1 MAGGVEFSIHIMKAL
16 YTLLV
21 VGLLVSLFPA
31 QAALRAGALV
41 VDATPKQLPVHVN
54 GGMRQRELGE
64 VGSPI
69 KVRAIALDDG
79 KTQLAIVV
87 VDSCMMSRDFLDDAK
102 SAASKKS
109 GIRSDK
115 MFINATHTHTAP
127 ASMGCLGTDVDPR
140 YPLLLKRKII
150 EAIDG
155 AKKNMEPAQVGAAV
169 FDANEFTA
177 VRRWI
182 KRPDRISNDPFGNPT
197 VRATMHAGNNWDDVT
212 GESGPEDPDF
222 SLVSFQSLKDRP
234 IALLGNFSMHYFSGG
249 IKGIHADYF
258 GLFNNHMESAI
269 MPSNNNEEIH
279 PPFVS
284 VLGHGC
290 SGDIWRR
297 DYTKRP
303 LTNPSIQ
310 EYTDALIKKTL
321 AAYKNIKYDHDV
333 TLSMAEAKLPLK
345 FRTPDAQRLEWAK
358 AIVEKLEGLPK
369 AQSEIYARE
378 QIFLHERPQA
388 ELILQAIRIGDIGIT
403 GIPNEVYALSGL
415 KQKAYSSLKT
425 TITFDLTNGAEG
437 YIPPPE
443 QHVLGGYNTWAARTA
458 GLETSAEPRIVE
470 TCIQLLEKVAGKPRK
485 IIEVSQGPAAHAITS
500 AKPVAWWR
508 MDEFIGP
515 RAIDEQ
521 NRTDGTYEDGV
532 VFYLAGPNSK
542 AFTPGQI
549 NRAAHFCGG
558 RMQTRIPK
566 LGKSYSVSLWFW
578 NGMPADSRPVLGWMF
593 GRGQNY
599 SAQATGGGLGL
610 NAKGQLIFANG
621 QETVTGKA
629 NTERWKW
636 HHAVLV
642 RDQEKVQVYLD
653 GKLEISDEA
662 NAVSSV
668 ETLFLGGRNNKESSW
683 EGRLDEAAVFDR
695 ALSEKEINALF
706 LP

>member
-1 MAGGVEFSIHIMKAL
+1 MKAL
-16 YTLLV
+16 HPLLV
-21 VGLLVSLFPA
+21 VGLLASLFPT

-54 GGMRQRELGE
+54 GGMRQRELNE

-79 KTQLAIVV
+79 NTELAIVV
-87 VDSCMMSRDFLDDAK
+87 IDSCMLSRAFLDDAK
-102 SAASKKS
+102 MAAAKKS
-109 GIRSDK
+109 GIRVDR
-115 MFINATHTHTAP
+115 MFISATHTHSAP

-155 AKKNMEPAQVGAAV
+155 AKKNLEPAQVGV
-169 FDANEFTA
+169 GIFDANEYTA
-177 VRRWI
+177 LRRWVR
-182 KRPDRISNDPFGNPT
+182 RPDRIGNDPFGNPT
-197 VRATMHAGNNWDDVT
+197 ARANMHAGRNWGDVT

-222 SLVSFQSLKDRP
+222 SLVSFQSLKGRP

-249 IKGIHADYF
+249 IKGVNADYF
-258 GLFNNHMESAI
+258 GLFNDHMEAAI
-269 MPSNNNEEIH
+269 MPPNNNESLH

-284 VLGHGC
+284 ALGHGC
-290 SGDIWRR
+290 SGDIWRG
-297 DYTKRP
+297 DYTKKEYI
-303 LTNPSIQ
+303 NPKMAKIEDYASG
-310 EYTDALIKKTL
+310 LVKKAL
-321 AAYKNIKYDHDV
+321 AAYGKIKHEHDA
-333 TLSMAEAKLPLK
+333 TLAMAEAKLPLK

-369 AQSEIYARE
+369 VQPEIYARE
-378 QIFLHERPQA
+378 QIFLHERPEA

-415 KQKAYSSLKT
+415 KQKAYSPLKT
-425 TITFDLTNGAEG
+425 TITFDLANGSEG

-458 GLETSAEPRIVE
+458 GLETSAEPKIVE
-470 TCIQLLEKVAGKPRK
+470 TCIQLLEKVTGKPRK
-485 IIEVSQGPAAHAITS
+485 IIKVSQGPAAQAIAK

-515 RAIDEQ
+515 RAIDEL
-521 NRTDGTYEDGV
+521 NRADGTYEDGV

-558 RMQTRIPK
+558 RMQTRVAN
-566 LGKSYSVSLWFW
+566 LGTSYSVSIWFW
-578 NGMPADSRPVLGWMF
+578 NGMPIDSRPVLGWMF

-599 SAQATGGGLGL
+599 SAQATGDGLGL
-610 NAKGQLIFANG
+610 NAKSQLIFSNG
-621 QETVTGKA
+621 KETLTGKA
-629 NTERWKW
+629 NAERWKW
-636 HHAVLV
+636 HHALLV
-642 RDQEKVQVYLD
+642 REGGKVQVYMD
-653 GKLEISDEA
+653 GKLEISGEVS
-662 NAVSSV
+662 AVGNV
-668 ETLFLGGRNNKESSW
+668 ETLFIGGRNDNQSNW
-683 EGRLDEAAVFDR
+683 EGRLDEAAIFNR
-695 ALSEKEINALF
+695 ALSATEVKTLST
-706 LP
+706 P

>member
-1 MAGGVEFSIHIMKAL
+1 MKAL
-16 YTLLV
+16 HPLLV
-21 VGLLVSLFPA
+21 VGLLVSLFPTR
-31 QAALRAGALV
+31 AALRAGALV

-54 GGMRQRELGE
+54 GGMRQRELNE

-79 KTQLAIVV
+79 NTELAIVV
-87 VDSCMMSRDFLDDAK
+87 VDSCMMSRAFLDNAK
-102 SAASKKS
+102 LAASKKS
-109 GIRSDK
+109 GIRPDK

-182 KRPDRISNDPFGNPT
+182 KRPDRISNDPFDNPT

-222 SLVSFQSLKDRP
+222 SLVSFQSLKGRP
-234 IALLGNFSMHYFSGG
+234 IALLANFSMHYFSGG

-258 GLFNNHMESAI
+258 GLYNKHIEAAI
-269 MPSNNNEEIH
+269 MPPNNNEELH

-284 VLGHGC
+284 ALGHGC

-303 LTNPSIQ
+303 LINLSIQ
-310 EYTDALIKKTL
+310 EYTDALVKETL
-321 AAYKNIKYDHDV
+321 AAYKKIKYTHNV

-345 FRTPDAQRLEWAK
+345 FRAPDQQLLEWAK
-358 AIVEKLEGLPK
+358 EVVSKTEGLPK
-369 AQSEIYARE
+369 TQPEIYARE
-378 QIFLHERPQA
+378 QIFLHERPKT

-415 KQKAYSSLKT
+415 KQKAYSPLKT

-470 TCIQLLEKVAGKPRK
+470 TCIQLLEQVAGKPRK
-485 IIEVSQGPAAHAITS
+485 KIKVSQGLAAQLITK

-515 RAIDEQ
+515 RAIDEL
-521 NRTDGTYEDGV
+521 NRADGTYEDGV
-532 VFYLAGPNSK
+532 VFYLAGPYSK

-558 RMQTRIPK
+558 RMQTRVPD
-566 LGKSYSVSLWFW
+566 LGESYSVSIWFW
-578 NGMPADSRPVLGWMF
+578 NGMPIDSRRVLGWMF

-599 SAQATGGGLGL
+599 STQATGDGLGL
-610 NAKGQLIFANG
+610 NAKSQLIFSNG
-621 QETVTGKA
+621 KETLTGKTNA
-629 NTERWKW
+629 ERWKW
-636 HHAVLV
+636 HHALLV
-642 RDQEKVQVYLD
+642 RDKEKVQVYLD
-653 GKLEISDEA
+653 GKLEISGEA
-662 NAVSSV
+662 NAVSNV
-668 ETLFLGGRNNKESSW
+668 ETLFLGGRNYSQSNW
-683 EGRLDEAAVFDR
+683 EGRLDEAAVFNR
-695 ALSEKEINALF
+695 ALSEKEIKSLL

>member
-1 MAGGVEFSIHIMKAL
+1 MKAL
-16 YTLLV
+16 HTLFV
-21 VGLLVSLFPA
+21 VGLLVSLFPV

-87 VDSCMMSRDFLDDAK
+87 VDSCMMSRAFLDDAK
-102 SAASKKS
+102 AAASKKTD
-109 GIRSDK
+109 IRADR
-115 MFINATHTHTAP
+115 MFISATHTHTAP

-155 AKKNMEPAQVGAAV
+155 AKKNLEPAQVGAVV
-169 FDANEFTA
+169 FDANEYTA
-177 VRRWI
+177 LRRWVR
-182 KRPDRISNDPFGNPT
+182 RPDRIANDPFGNPT
-197 VRATMHAGNNWDDVT
+197 VRANMHAGRNWDDAT

-222 SLVSFQSLKDRP
+222 SLVSFQSLKGRP
-234 IALLGNFSMHYFSGG
+234 IAVLGNFSMHYFSGG
-249 IKGIHADYF
+249 IKGLNADYF
-258 GLFNNHMESAI
+258 GLFNDLMITELGHKQ
-269 MPSNNNEEIH
+269 PGK
-279 PPFVS
+279 PTFVS

-297 DYTKRP
+297 DYTKKEFIAP
-303 LTNPSIQ
+303 KIEDYASDLV
-310 EYTDALIKKTL
+310 KKAVT
-321 AAYKNIKYDHDV
+321 AYGKIKYERGA

-345 FRTPDAQRLEWAK
+345 FRAPDAQRLEWAK
-358 AIVEKLEGLPK
+358 AIVEKLEGLP
-369 AQSEIYARE
+369 QTQPEIYARE
-378 QIFLHERPQA
+378 QIFLHERPEA

-403 GIPNEVYALSGL
+403 GIPNEVYALTGL
-415 KQKAYSSLKT
+415 KQKAYSPLKT
-425 TITFDLTNGAEG
+425 TITFDLANGSEG

-443 QHVLGGYNTWAARTA
+443 QHVLGGYNTWACRTA

-470 TCIQLLEKVAGKPRK
+470 TCIQLLEKVAGKSRKTIKVPR
-485 IIEVSQGPAAHAITS
+485 GPAAKAIAS
-500 AKPVAWWR
+500 AKPVSWWR

-515 RAIDEQ
+515 RAVDEQ
-521 NRTDGTYEDGV
+521 NRADGTYEDGV
-532 VFYLAGPNSK
+532 VFYLAGPDSK

-558 RMQTRIPK
+558 RLQTRVAN
-566 LGKSYSVSLWFW
+566 LGTSYSVSVRFW
-578 NGMPADSRPVLGWMF
+578 NGMPIDSRPVLGWMF

-599 SAQATGGGLGL
+599 SAQATGEGLGL
-610 NAKGQLIFANG
+610 NTKGQLIFANG

-642 RDQEKVQVYLD
+642 RNKEKVQVYLD
-653 GKLEISDEA
+653 GKLEISSEA
-662 NAVSSV
+662 KAMSNV
-668 ETLFLGGRNNKESSW
+668 ETLFVGGRNNKESSW

-695 ALSEKEINALF
+695 ALSEKEIKALF

>member
-1 MAGGVEFSIHIMKAL
+1 MKAL
-16 YTLLV
+16 HPLLV
-21 VGLLVSLFPA
+21 VGLLVSLFPT

-41 VDATPKQLPVHVN
+41 VDATPKLLPVHVN
-54 GGMRQRELGE
+54 GGMRQRELNE

-79 KTQLAIVV
+79 NTELAIVV
-87 VDSCMMSRDFLDDAK
+87 VDSCMMSRAFLDDAK
-102 SAASKKS
+102 LAASKKS
-109 GIRSDK
+109 GIRPDK

-182 KRPDRISNDPFGNPT
+182 KRPDRISNDPFDNPT

-222 SLVSFQSLKDRP
+222 SLVSFQSLKGRP
-234 IALLGNFSMHYFSGG
+234 IALLANFSMHYFSGG

-258 GLFNNHMESAI
+258 GLFNKGMEAAI
-269 MPSNNNEEIH
+269 IPPNNNEELY
-279 PPFVS
+279 PSFVS
-284 VLGHGC
+284 ALGHGC

-303 LTNPSIQ
+303 LINPSIQ

-321 AAYKNIKYDHDV
+321 AAYKKIKYDHDV

-345 FRTPDAQRLEWAK
+345 FRAPDAQRLEWAK
-358 AIVEKLEGLPK
+358 GIVSKTEGLPK
-369 AQSEIYARE
+369 TQPEIYARE
-378 QIFLHERPQA
+378 QIFLHERPEA

-415 KQKAYSSLKT
+415 KQKAYSPLKT
-425 TITFDLTNGAEG
+425 TITFDLANGAEG

-470 TCIQLLEKVAGKPRK
+470 TCIQLLEKVAAKPRK
-485 IIEVSQGPAAHAITS
+485 IIKVSQGPAAQAIAK

-515 RAIDEQ
+515 HAIDEL
-521 NRTDGTYEDGV
+521 NRADGTYEDGV
-532 VFYLAGPNSK
+532 VFYLAGPDSK

-558 RMQTRIPK
+558 RMQTRVAN
-566 LGKSYSVSLWFW
+566 LTTSYSVSIWFW
-578 NGMPADSRPVLGWMF
+578 NGMPIDSRPVLGWMF

-599 SAQATGGGLGL
+599 SAQATGDGLGL
-610 NAKGQLIFANG
+610 NAKSQLIFSNG
-621 QETVTGKA
+621 KETLTGKA
-629 NTERWKW
+629 NAERWKW
-636 HHAVLV
+636 HHALLV
-642 RDQEKVQVYLD
+642 RNREKVQVYLD
-653 GKLEISDEA
+653 GKLEISGEA
-662 NAVSSV
+662 NAMGNV
-668 ETLFLGGRNNKESSW
+668 ETLFLGGRNDNQSNW
-683 EGRLDEAAVFDR
+683 EGRLDEAAIFNR
-695 ALSEKEINALF
+695 ALSATEVKTLST
-706 LP
+706 P

>member
-1 MAGGVEFSIHIMKAL
+1 MKAL
-16 YTLLV
+16 HPLLV
-21 VGLLVSLFPA
+21 VGLLVSLFPT

-54 GGMRQRELGE
+54 GGMRQRELNE

-79 KTQLAIVV
+79 NTELAIVV
-87 VDSCMMSRDFLDDAK
+87 VDSCMMSRAFLDDAK
-102 SAASKKS
+102 LAASKKS
-109 GIRSDK
+109 GIQTDK

-182 KRPDRISNDPFGNPT
+182 KRPDRISNDPFDNPT

-222 SLVSFQSLKDRP
+222 SLVSFQSLKGRP
-234 IALLGNFSMHYFSGG
+234 IALLANFSMHYFSGG

-258 GLFNNHMESAI
+258 GLFNKGMEAAI
-269 MPSNNNEEIH
+269 IPPNNNEELY

-284 VLGHGC
+284 ALGHGC

-303 LTNPSIQ
+303 LINPSIQ

-321 AAYKNIKYDHDV
+321 AAYKKINYDHDV

-345 FRTPDAQRLEWAK
+345 FRAPDAQRLEWAK
-358 AIVEKLEGLPK
+358 GIVSKTEGLPK
-369 AQSEIYARE
+369 TQPEIYARE
-378 QIFLHERPQA
+378 QIFLHERPEA

-415 KQKAYSSLKT
+415 KQKAYSPLKT

-458 GLETSAEPRIVE
+458 GRETSAEPRIVE
-470 TCIQLLEKVAGKPRK
+470 TCIQLLEKVTAKPRK
-485 IIEVSQGPAAHAITS
+485 IIKVSQGPAAQAIAK

-515 RAIDEQ
+515 RAIDEL
-521 NRTDGTYEDGV
+521 NRADGTYEDGV
-532 VFYLAGPNSK
+532 VFYLAGPDSK

-558 RMQTRIPK
+558 RMQTRVAN
-566 LGKSYSVSLWFW
+566 LTTSYSVSIWFW
-578 NGMPADSRPVLGWMF
+578 NGMPIDSRPVLGWMF

-599 SAQATGGGLGL
+599 SAQATGDGLGL
-610 NAKGQLIFANG
+610 NAKSQLIFSNG
-621 QETVTGKA
+621 KETLTGKA
-629 NTERWKW
+629 NAERWKW
-636 HHAVLV
+636 HHALLV
-642 RDQEKVQVYLD
+642 RNREKVQVYLD
-653 GKLEISDEA
+653 GKLEISGEA
-662 NAVSSV
+662 NAMGNV
-668 ETLFLGGRNNKESSW
+668 ETLFLGGRNNSQSNW
-683 EGRLDEAAVFDR
+683 EGRLDEAAIFNR
-695 ALSEKEINALF
+695 ALSATEAKTLST
-706 LP
+706 P

>member
-1 MAGGVEFSIHIMKAL
+1 MKAL
-16 YTLLV
+16 HPLLV
-21 VGLLVSLFPA
+21 VGLLVSLFPT
-31 QAALRAGALV
+31 QAALRAGALI

-54 GGMRQRELGE
+54 GGMRQRELNE

-79 KTQLAIVV
+79 NTELAIVV
-87 VDSCMMSRDFLDDAK
+87 VDSCMMSRAFLDDAK
-102 SAASKKS
+102 LAASKKS
-109 GIRSDK
+109 GIQTDK

-182 KRPDRISNDPFGNPT
+182 KRPDRISNDPFDNPT

-222 SLVSFQSLKDRP
+222 SLVSFQSLKGRP
-234 IALLGNFSMHYFSGG
+234 IALLANFSMHYFSGG

-258 GLFNNHMESAI
+258 GLFNKGVEAAI
-269 MPSNNNEEIH
+269 IPPNNNEELH

-284 VLGHGC
+284 ALGHGC

-303 LTNPSIQ
+303 LINPSIQ

-321 AAYKNIKYDHDV
+321 AAYKKINYDHDV

-345 FRTPDAQRLEWAK
+345 FRAPDAQRLEWAK
-358 AIVEKLEGLPK
+358 GIVSKTEGLPK
-369 AQSEIYARE
+369 TQPEIYARE
-378 QIFLHERPQA
+378 QIFLHERPEA

-415 KQKAYSSLKT
+415 KQKAYSPLKT
-425 TITFDLTNGAEG
+425 TITFDLANGAEG

-470 TCIQLLEKVAGKPRK
+470 TCIQLLEKVSAKPRK
-485 IIEVSQGPAAHAITS
+485 IIKISQGPAAQAIAK

-515 RAIDEQ
+515 RAIDEL
-521 NRTDGTYEDGV
+521 NRADGTYEDGV
-532 VFYLAGPNSK
+532 VFYLAGPDSK

-558 RMQTRIPK
+558 RMQTRVAN
-566 LGKSYSVSLWFW
+566 LTTSYSVSIWFW
-578 NGMPADSRPVLGWMF
+578 NGMPIDSRPVLGWMF

-599 SAQATGGGLGL
+599 SAQATGDGLGL
-610 NAKGQLIFANG
+610 NAKSQLIFSNG
-621 QETVTGKA
+621 KETLTGKA
-629 NTERWKW
+629 NAERWKW
-636 HHAVLV
+636 HHALLV
-642 RDQEKVQVYLD
+642 RNREKVQVYLD
-653 GKLEISDEA
+653 GKLEISGEA
-662 NAVSSV
+662 NAMGNV
-668 ETLFLGGRNNKESSW
+668 ETLFLGGRNDNQSNW
-683 EGRLDEAAVFDR
+683 EGRLDEAAIFNR
-695 ALSEKEINALF
+695 ALSATEVKTLST
-706 LP
+706 P

>member
-1 MAGGVEFSIHIMKAL
+1 MKAIHL
-16 YTLLV
+16 FIV
-21 VGLLVSLFPA
+21 VFLSAFLFPV

-54 GGMRQRELGE
+54 GGMRQRKLDE

-87 VDSCMMSRDFLDDAK
+87 VDSCMMSRAFLDDAK
-102 SAASKKS
+102 AAASKKTD
-109 GIRSDK
+109 IRADR
-115 MFINATHTHTAP
+115 MFISATHTHTAP

-155 AKKNMEPAQVGAAV
+155 AKKNLEPAQVGAVV
-169 FDANEFTA
+169 FDANEYTA
-177 VRRWI
+177 LRRWVR
-182 KRPDRISNDPFGNPT
+182 RPDRIANDPFGNPT
-197 VRATMHAGNNWDDVT
+197 VRANMHAGRNWDDAT

-222 SLVSFQSLKDRP
+222 SLVSFQSLKGRP
-234 IALLGNFSMHYFSGG
+234 IAVFGNFSMHYFSGG
-249 IKGIHADYF
+249 IKGLNADYF
-258 GLFNNHMESAI
+258 GLFNDLMITELGHKQPGKPA
-269 MPSNNNEEIH
+269 
-279 PPFVS
+279 FVS

-297 DYTKRP
+297 DYTKKEFIAP
-303 LTNPSIQ
+303 KIEDYASDLV
-310 EYTDALIKKTL
+310 KK
-321 AAYKNIKYDHDV
+321 AVRAYGKIKYKRGT

-345 FRTPDAQRLEWAK
+345 FRAPDAQRLEWAK
-358 AIVEKLEGLPK
+358 AIVEKLEGLP
-369 AQSEIYARE
+369 QTQPEIYARE
-378 QIFLHERPQA
+378 QIFLHERPEA

-403 GIPNEVYALSGL
+403 GIPNEVYALTGL
-415 KQKAYSSLKT
+415 KQKAYSPLKT
-425 TITFDLTNGAEG
+425 TITFDLANGSEG

-443 QHVLGGYNTWAARTA
+443 QHVLGGYNTWACRTA

-485 IIEVSQGPAAHAITS
+485 TIKVSRGPAAQAIAS

-521 NRTDGTYEDGV
+521 NRSDGTYEDGV
-532 VFYLAGPNSK
+532 VFYLAGPDSK
-542 AFTPGQI
+542 TFTPGQI

-558 RMQTRIPK
+558 RLQTRVAN
-566 LGKSYSVSLWFW
+566 LGTSYSVSIWFW
-578 NGMPADSRPVLGWMF
+578 NGMPIDSRPVLGWMF

-599 SAQATGGGLGL
+599 SAQATGEGLGL
-610 NAKGQLIFANG
+610 NAKGQLIFSNEK
-621 QETVTGKA
+621 ETLTGKA

-653 GKLEISDEA
+653 GKLEISSEA

-695 ALSEKEINALF
+695 ALSENEVKGLS
-706 LP
+706 PR